1 MKRIFQW
8 SAGLFALSFVGCAM
22 AFSVGVGVGEEAAIY
37 NLALGWT
44 TFFLLLMIPLFLS
57 LAISGGML
65 SLRRRREA
73 QQGGAKAKRKYDT
86 SLYDLSEN
94 ERLDR
99 IMARLSLEERDY
111 LEELLVAREMGL
123 TDDGELTS
131 LDDVLEQFE
140 RR

>member
-1 MKRIFQW
+1 MKRIFRW
-8 SAGLFALSFVGCAM
+8 SAIFFAVSFVGCTL
-22 AFSVGVGVGEEAAIY
+22 AFSFVVGTGEETALN
-37 NLALGWT
+37 NLALGGT
-44 TFFLLLMIPLFLS
+44 TFFLFLMIPLFLS
-57 LAISGGML
+57 TLISGGAL
-65 SLRRRREA
+65 TFQRWR
-73 QQGGAKAKRKYDT
+73 GGNRAEDKAKRKYNT

-99 IMARLSLEERDY
+99 IMARLSLEEREY
-111 LEELLVAREMGL
+111 LEDLLVAREMGL